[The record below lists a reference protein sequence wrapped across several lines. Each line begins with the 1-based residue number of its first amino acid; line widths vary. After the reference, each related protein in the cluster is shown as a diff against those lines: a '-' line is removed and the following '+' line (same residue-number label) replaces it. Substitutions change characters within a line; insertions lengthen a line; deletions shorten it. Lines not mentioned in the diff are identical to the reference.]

1 MRDGRHWFQQT
12 SCAEELEVSACD
24 ASTVGVPTG
33 ARVLIVAAGARVCAL
48 SVHHVAETMRPLPV
62 EPVAGTPHYVRGLSV
77 IRGAS
82 VPVVDLPALLDSCAS
97 GTSATRRFVTVKADA
112 RLIALAVDS
121 VIGIRELDATQLEE
135 LPPLLRHADVALIE
149 AIGVADAQ
157 LLVVLRGARI
167 LPEETW
173 KAIEAGTVTR

>member
-1 MRDGRHWFQQT
+1 M
-12 SCAEELEVSACD
+12 
-24 ASTVGVPTG
+24 
-33 ARVLIVAAGARVCAL
+33 
-48 SVHHVAETMRPLPV
+48 
-62 EPVAGTPHYVRGLSV
+62 
-77 IRGAS
+77 
-82 VPVVDLPALLDSCAS
+82 PVVDLPALLDSRAS
-97 GTSATRRFVTVKADA
+97 GTSSTGRFVTVKADD

-135 LPPLLRHADVALIE
+135 LPPLLRHADVNLIE

-173 KAIEAGTVTR
+173 KGIEAGTVTR